1 MDRFEQDLRYF
12 KFELEREDD
21 PFRRN
26 LLLREV
32 ARVEQLIM
40 DHMCEERNHID
51 CENQNMEAAL
61 NIIHRRIQ
69 KKK

>member
-32 ARVEQLIM
+32 TRVEQLIM
-40 DHMCEERNHID
+40 DHMCEERNRID

>member
-40 DHMCEERNHID
+40 DHMCEERNRID

>member
-12 KFELEREDD
+12 KFEFEREDD

-40 DHMCEERNHID
+40 DHMCEERNRID